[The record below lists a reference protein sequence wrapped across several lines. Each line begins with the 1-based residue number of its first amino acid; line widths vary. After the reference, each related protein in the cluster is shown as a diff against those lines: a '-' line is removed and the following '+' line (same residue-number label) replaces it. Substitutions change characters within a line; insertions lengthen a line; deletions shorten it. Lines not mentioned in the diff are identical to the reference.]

1 MDPQG
6 KILLALS
13 LALLTSAIFR
23 AIVGKRRDS
32 WFKRSLPKS
41 LITVKGTF
49 GDAFALGVPKTFQ
62 GLMVTC
68 ALLLMVGSEI
78 AAVCYLL

>member
-6 KILLALS
+6 KILLALL
-13 LALLTSAIFR
+13 LALLTAAIFR
-23 AIVGKRRDS
+23 VIVGKRRDS

-41 LITVKGTF
+41 IITVKGTF
-49 GDAFALGVPKTFQ
+49 GDAFALGVPKTFH
-62 GLMVTC
+62 GLMVTI
-68 ALLLMVGSEI
+68 ALIFAVGSEI